1 MENFF
6 GNASVSEENDWI
18 SFSDLMAGMMVI
30 FLFIAI
36 IYFDRVPKNT
46 QQIIA
51 QKIELEKDL
60 KQIMVE
66 TDQLKKLKLKLELE
80 REEIETD
87 LEQANALKLDLEKRA
102 EELELER
109 EEIETDLEQ
118 ANALKLDLEKRA
130 DEAEA
135 IVILAEASRAD
146 AQEAADDAEAAKA
159 KFTLTLDNF
168 KNVELEIYEAL
179 LFEFEKDF
187 SIWNAELIKENL
199 IFRFKSPEV
208 LFPAGDSNLTE
219 KFQKILTSFVPRYVS
234 VLEKFDDYVEEVR
247 VEGHTSSE
255 FSTEVTALGKYIA
268 NMNLSQDRTRSVT
281 EFSLL
286 SIAGS
291 DRQWLQKN
299 LTANGLSSS
308 KLIYDSAQQ
317 EDREKSRRVEFTVRT
332 AIRKTLLELEKLD
345 N

>member
-51 QKIELEKDL
+51 QKIQLEKDL
-60 KQIMVE
+60 KLIIVE
-66 TDQLKKLKLKLELE
+66 TDELNKLKLKLELE
-80 REEIETD
+80 RKEIQTD
-87 LEQANALKLDLEKRA
+87 LEQANALKIDLEKRA
-102 EELELER
+102 EELE
-109 EEIETDLEQ
+109 
-118 ANALKLDLEKRA
+118 
-130 DEAEA
+130 A
-135 IVILAEASRAD
+135 IVVRAEESRAD
-146 AQEAADDAEAAKA
+146 AQEAADDAKAAKA

-179 LFEFEKDF
+179 LSEFEEDF
-187 SIWNAELIKENL
+187 SIWNAELIKQNL
-199 IFRFKSPEV
+199 IFRFKFPEV

-234 VLEKFDDYVEEVR
+234 VLKKFNDYVEEVR

-255 FSTEVTALGKYIA
+255 FSTEATALGKYIA

-291 DRQWLQKN
+291 DRQWLQKS

-308 KLIYDSAQQ
+308 KLIYDSAQE
-317 EDREKSRRVEFTVRT
+317 EDRENSRRVEFTVRT
-332 AIRKTLLELEKLD
+332 AIRRTLLQLEKL
-345 N
+345 NN

>member
-102 EELELER
+102 E
-109 EEIETDLEQ
+109 
-118 ANALKLDLEKRA
+118 
-130 DEAEA
+130 EAEA

-234 VLEKFDDYVEEVR
+234 VLAKFDDYVEEVR

>member
-1 MENFF
+1 MENLF

-46 QQIIA
+46 QEIIA
-51 QKIELEKDL
+51 QKIQLEEDL
-60 KQIMVE
+60 KLIIIQ
-66 TDQLKKLKLKLELE
+66 TDELNKLKLKLELE
-80 REEIETD
+80 RNEIEND
-87 LEQANALKLDLEKRA
+87 LEQANALKLDLEKRT
-102 EELELER
+102 EELE
-109 EEIETDLEQ
+109 EIVE
-118 ANALKLDLEKRA
+118 
-130 DEAEA
+130 
-135 IVILAEASRAD
+135 LAEVSRKD
-146 AQEAADDAEAAKA
+146 AQDAADDAELAKA

-179 LFEFEKDF
+179 LSEFAEDF
-187 SIWNAELIKENL
+187 SIWNAELIKDNL

-208 LFPAGDSNLTE
+208 LFPSGDSNLTE

>member
-102 EELELER
+102 E
-109 EEIETDLEQ
+109 
-118 ANALKLDLEKRA
+118 
-130 DEAEA
+130 EAEA

>member
-51 QKIELEKDL
+51 QKIQLEKDL
-60 KQIMVE
+60 KLIIVE
-66 TDQLKKLKLKLELE
+66 TDELNKLKLKLELE
-80 REEIETD
+80 RKEIQTD
-87 LEQANALKLDLEKRA
+87 LEQANALKIDLEKRA
-102 EELELER
+102 EELE
-109 EEIETDLEQ
+109 
-118 ANALKLDLEKRA
+118 
-130 DEAEA
+130 A
-135 IVILAEASRAD
+135 IVVRAEESRAD
-146 AQEAADDAEAAKA
+146 AQEAADDAKAAKA

-179 LFEFEKDF
+179 LSEFEEDF
-187 SIWNAELIKENL
+187 SIWNAELIKQNL

-234 VLEKFDDYVEEVR
+234 VLKKFNDYVEEVR

-255 FSTEVTALGKYIA
+255 FSTEATALGKYIA

-291 DRQWLQKN
+291 DRQWLQKS

-308 KLIYDSAQQ
+308 KLIYDSAQE
-317 EDREKSRRVEFTVRT
+317 EDRENSRRVEFTVRT
-332 AIRKTLLELEKLD
+332 AIRRTLLQLEKL
-345 N
+345 NN

>member
-51 QKIELEKDL
+51 QKIQLEKDL
-60 KQIMVE
+60 KLIIVE
-66 TDQLKKLKLKLELE
+66 TDELNKLKLKLELE
-80 REEIETD
+80 RKEIQTD
-87 LEQANALKLDLEKRA
+87 LEQANALKIDLEKRA
-102 EELELER
+102 EELE
-109 EEIETDLEQ
+109 
-118 ANALKLDLEKRA
+118 
-130 DEAEA
+130 A
-135 IVILAEASRAD
+135 IVVRAEESRAD
-146 AQEAADDAEAAKA
+146 AQEAADDAKAAKA

-179 LFEFEKDF
+179 LSEFEEDF
-187 SIWNAELIKENL
+187 SIWNAELIRQNL

-234 VLEKFDDYVEEVR
+234 VLKKFNDYVEEVR

-255 FSTEVTALGKYIA
+255 FSTEATALGKYIA

-291 DRQWLQKN
+291 DRQWLQKS

-308 KLIYDSAQQ
+308 KLIYDSAQE
-317 EDREKSRRVEFTVRT
+317 EDRENSRRVEFTVRT
-332 AIRKTLLELEKLD
+332 AIRRTLLQLEKL
-345 N
+345 NN